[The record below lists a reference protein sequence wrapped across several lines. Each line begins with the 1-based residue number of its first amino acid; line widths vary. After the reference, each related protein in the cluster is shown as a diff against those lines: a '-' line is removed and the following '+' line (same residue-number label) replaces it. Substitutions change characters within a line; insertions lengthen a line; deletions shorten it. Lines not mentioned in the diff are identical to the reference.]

1 MRTVNMTYQII
12 ILPIQS
18 MMILLFMLSA
28 LMCGCGTYSF
38 SGAVPGDIKSI
49 AIPLFENQTA
59 EFGIQETITD
69 ALVAGFQREG
79 ILKIVDE
86 ARADAILHGI
96 ILRID
101 DTPYTYSTDERVSE
115 YQFRISCEIA
125 LENTRTSEDLWK
137 QTFTAWGNYAYSGSL
152 ADRQIGID
160 AAVRKL
166 TEDILNRIV
175 SNW

>member
-1 MRTVNMTYQII
+1 MPIANIRCQII
-12 ILPIQS
+12 TRPIQS
-18 MMILLFMLSA
+18 MVIFAFVLSA
-28 LMCGCGTYSF
+28 LMCGCGIYSF

-49 AIPLFENQTA
+49 AIPLLENQTA

-101 DTPYTYSTDERVSE
+101 DTPYTYSTDEQVSE
-115 YQFRISCEIA
+115 YQFRITCEIA

-137 QTFTAWGNYAYSGSL
+137 QSFTAWGNYTYSGSL

>member
-1 MRTVNMTYQII
+1 MKRGTKRMRIFGRRI
-12 ILPIQS
+12 RPLAILFLLQS
-18 MMILLFMLSA
+18 LFL
-28 LMCGCGTYSF
+28 CGCGNYSF
-38 SGAVPGDIKSI
+38 TGAVPKDIKNI

-69 ALVAGFQREG
+69 ALVVGFQREG

-86 ARADAILHGI
+86 TRADAILHGA

-101 DTPYTYSTDERVSE
+101 DTPNTYSASEQVSE
-115 YQFRISCEIA
+115 YRFQITCEII
-125 LENTRTSEDLWK
+125 LENARTGESLWK
-137 QTFTAWGNYAYSGSL
+137 QTFTTWGNYPYTGSL
-152 ADRQIGID
+152 ADRQIGINE
-160 AAVRKL
+160 ALRKL

>member
-1 MRTVNMTYQII
+1 VGF
-12 ILPIQS
+12 
-18 MMILLFMLSA
+18 LLFAVGAFVCS
-28 LMCGCGTYSF
+28 CGNYSF
-38 SGAVPGDIKSI
+38 TGAVPGDIKSI

-79 ILKIVDE
+79 ILRIVDE

-96 ILRID
+96 IMRID
-101 DTPYTYSTDERVSE
+101 DTPYTYNTGEQVSE
-115 YQFRISCEIA
+115 YQFRITCEIT
-125 LENTRTSEDLWK
+125 LENARTAEELWK
-137 QTFTAWGNYAYSGSL
+137 QTFTAWGNYEYKGSL

-160 AAVRKL
+160 EAVQKL

>member
-1 MRTVNMTYQII
+1 MEKMRALRHSVEV
-12 ILPIQS
+12 LVPLFLLQS
-18 MMILLFMLSA
+18 MFLN
-28 LMCGCGTYSF
+28 GCGNYSF
-38 SGAVPGDIKSI
+38 TGAVPKDIKNI
-49 AIPLFENQTA
+49 AIPLFANQTA

-86 ARADAILHGI
+86 TRADAILHGT

-101 DTPYTYSTDERVSE
+101 DTPNTYSASEQVSE
-115 YQFRISCEIA
+115 YRFQIACEII
-125 LENTRTSEDLWK
+125 LENARTGESLWK
-137 QTFTAWGNYAYSGSL
+137 QTFTTWGNYPYTGSL
-152 ADRQIGID
+152 ADRQTGINE
-160 AAVRKL
+160 ALRKL